1 MALWPRKKRGLYYL
15 LPGMTR
21 SNRIRNRKVV
31 RWSIVI
37 GIIVAAIFGFIIY
50 RWNMSYVHPQF

>member
-1 MALWPRKKRGLYYL
+1 L